1 MELKRGLVVRVKAG
15 HDAGRFCVITE
26 IEGSFCFL
34 ADGKYRKL
42 DSPKKKNPL
51 HIAPTVHTLELDQM
65 TDRQLRRNL
74 SRYYGGEGEDF
85 THEGG
90 K

>member
-1 MELKRGLVVRVKAG
+1 MELKKGLVVRIKAG

-26 IEGSFCFL
+26 IEGGFCFL

-42 DSPKKKNPL
+42 ANPKKKNPRHL
-51 HIAPTVHTLELDQM
+51 APTAQMLDLDQM

-74 SRYYGGEGEDF
+74 NRLYCGDGEDF